1 MVSGLKIMAD
11 QWTMSDQNGNWSG
24 QLLVIMTGHV
34 RGFQITELRKMYY
47 IFTSSGINSKIIKYL
62 VFKDNT
68 FFTVISQNIMYE
80 ACISEVFYSFAPA
93 NY

>member
-11 QWTMSDQNGNWSG
+11 QWTMSGQNGNWSR

-34 RGFQITELRKMYY
+34 HGFQITELRKMYY

-62 VFKDNT
+62 VLKDNT
-68 FFTVISQNIMYE
+68 FFTVISQNIMYG
-80 ACISEVFYSFAPA
+80 ACIHK
-93 NY
+93 